1 MLGKQEN
8 GIDLTC
14 TEQSIPEF
22 PNLLFGTEIESGR
35 PFFDA
40 TVYLQ
45 KSAPE
50 KNIQHFFSLY
60 KKPIESLCEAYDIQY
75 KDFCKINKKGHFLI
89 DGNFTYLFI
98 AFTDPNFFGY
108 IFDRINELF
117 EKGVTV
123 SDTYLLSS
131 ARERLSKEVLKA
143 INNDDE
149 QSNRKS

>member
-8 GIDLTC
+8 GIDLNC

-45 KSAPE
+45 KQKSQ

-60 KKPIESLCEAYDIQY
+60 RKPIEALCEAYDIPYQN
-75 KDFCKINKKGHFLI
+75 FCKINQKGHYLI

-98 AFTDPNFFGY
+98 AFTDPNFWGY
-108 IFDRINELF
+108 VFDRIHELF
-117 EKGVTV
+117 IKGVTV
-123 SDTYLLSS
+123 SDTYLLM
-131 ARERLSKEVLKA
+131 AAKERLSQEMLDA
-143 INNDDE
+143 INNGNKRTE
-149 QSNRKS
+149 